1 VSIEVVT
8 LLLFGSMALLLAL
21 GLPVA
26 FAFGGTAI
34 IFVLWLWGPEGLS
47 IVSFHAIDL
56 MSTIVMVA
64 IPLFI
69 FMACVLERSGLAD
82 ALYSTMHLWL
92 GPLRG
97 GLAMGT
103 VLICTIFAAMSGG
116 SAAGTITMGI
126 IALPAML
133 KRNYNK
139 RIATGPI
146 MAGGALGILIPPSV
160 PMIFYGVMAQ
170 MSVGQLFMGGILPG
184 LILSSLFCL
193 YIGIRSWLQP
203 DLAPSVPPE
212 ERVSWRGKFV
222 LLRGIVLPA
231 LLIFSVL
238 GSIFLGVATPT
249 EAAAVGAFG
258 SLVCAAVHRR
268 LNRKLVTEAGLRT
281 LRMTCM
287 VMWILV
293 GAFCYTVTYNAL
305 GGQELIRNLLIG
317 LEVNRWFILIAMQL
331 TYFFLGMILEPLA
344 IIMLTVPVYL
354 PVITQLGFNPLWFG
368 ILFFVNMEMA
378 FLTPPFGFTLFY
390 MRALAP
396 KEITMGDIYR
406 SIIPFVTLQA
416 IGLAIVMIFPQL
428 ALWLPSLMLR

>member
-1 VSIEVVT
+1 
-8 LLLFGSMALLLAL
+8 M
-21 GLPVA
+21 
-26 FAFGGTAI
+26 
-34 IFVLWLWGPEGLS
+34 
-47 IVSFHAIDL
+47 
-56 MSTIVMVA
+56 
-64 IPLFI
+64 
-69 FMACVLERSGLAD
+69 
-82 ALYSTMHLWL
+82 
-92 GPLRG
+92 
-97 GLAMGT
+97 
-103 VLICTIFAAMSGG
+103 
-116 SAAGTITMGI
+116 
-126 IALPAML
+126 
-133 KRNYNK
+133 
-139 RIATGPI
+139 
-146 MAGGALGILIPPSV
+146 GILIPPSV

-170 MSVGQLFMGGILPG
+170 LSVGQLFMGGVFPG
-184 LILSSLFCL
+184 LILSTLFCL

-212 ERVSWRGKFV
+212 ERVGWLEKFA
-222 LLRGIVLPA
+222 LLRGIILPA
-231 LLIFSVL
+231 LLIFGVL

-268 LNRKLVTEAGLRT
+268 LNWKLVTEAGLRT

-293 GAFCYTVTYNAL
+293 GAHCYTVTYNAL
-305 GGQELIRNLLIG
+305 GGQELIRNLLMG
-317 LEVNRWFILIAMQL
+317 LEVNRWTILIAMQL

-344 IIMLTVPVYL
+344 IIMLTVPVYV
-354 PVITQLGFNPLWFG
+354 PVIIQLGFNPLWFG

-406 SIIPFVTLQA
+406 SIIPFVALQA